1 MFFYSCLGTEEI
13 SGSGTSYLN
22 RSEAAQCEKI
32 VTQFLRCGITPNQ
45 IGIITPYE
53 GQRSY
58 LVSYLARNGAM
69 SSALYAEIEVE
80 NFFYWFFCSK
90 KKLDCKCRFFS
101 RKRKGS
107 DHCHLR
113 SQQRAS
119 GRWVLERPSSSECG
133 VDASQIRSGFA
144 GKPKSSHKAAVVVCL
159 ADPLQAKRG
168 VG

>member
-80 NFFYWFFCSK
+80 KNFFWFFLFKEKVRLQVSILFK
-90 KKLDCKCRFFS
+90 EE
-101 RKRKGS
+101 KR
-107 DHCHLR
+107 
-113 SQQRAS
+113 
-119 GRWVLERPSSSECG
+119 
-133 VDASQIRSGFA
+133 I
-144 GKPKSSHKAAVVVCL
+144 
-159 ADPLQAKRG
+159 
-168 VG
+168 